1 MNEKSDVYSFG
12 VVLLEIIT
20 GQTAII
26 KNPEKV
32 HVIQWVSPMLER
44 GDVKNIV
51 DPRLEGDL
59 DINSVWK
66 AIEVAMACVSPT
78 SIERPTMTY
87 VVLELKQC

>member
-20 GQTAII
+20 GQAALI

-32 HVIQWVSPMLER
+32 HVTQWVSSMLER
-44 GDVKNIV
+44 GDVKNIM

-66 AIEVAMACVSPT
+66 AIEVVMACVSH
-78 SIERPTMTY
+78 IH
-87 VVLELKQC
+87 